1 MMLIERETLT
11 TKQIV
16 ALYFIHDGRIVEF
29 VYVPT

>member
-1 MMLIERETLT
+1 MEHESLT

-16 ALYFIHDGRIVEF
+16 ALYFIHDGILKF